1 MQSAKQKAADA
12 AAVAKEHVEIL
23 RAKTQEKAEKAAAP
37 TKEGREI
44 THERRKAKEAE
55 AKMKM
60 HVAKADHAAD
70 KLHSAQ
76 HGGLCGIGCNHHHH
90 GGGYQDPVVGS
101 AVAPAYPPTVAPA
114 YPPTG
119 YPPGWTAPK

>member
-23 RAKTQEKAEKAAAP
+23 RAKAQEKAEKAAAP

-44 THERRKAKEAE
+44 AHERRKVKEAE

-60 HVAKADHAAD
+60 HTAKADHAAD
-70 KLHSAQ
+70 KLQAAQ
-76 HGGLCGIGCNHHHH
+76 HGGLCGIGCNHPHR
-90 GGGYQDPVVGS
+90 GYQEPYVGS
-101 AVAPAYPPTVAPA
+101 AYPPTVAPA
-114 YPPTG
+114 YPPGG
-119 YPPGWTAPK
+119 YPPGWIPPK